1 MDKEKI
7 KILKAVYDFILKH
20 EMTFNIFNHRMGGP
34 TYSIEKKKFYH
45 SVFIDDDDKNKKY
58 YIDLF
63 LDFSVN
69 NKDRR
74 FLNLMGYEK
83 YLSLISGNMVRLY
96 SKKNKLS
103 DINIELIAKDLA
115 DYIRDNQLFNL
126 KIYINN

>member
-20 EMTFNIFNHRMGGP
+20 ETTFNIFNYRMGGP

-58 YIDLF
+58 YINLF

-83 YLSLISGNMVRLY
+83 YLSLVSGNMIRLY

-103 DINIELIAKDLA
+103 DLNIESMSKDLA
-115 DYIRDNQLFNL
+115 DYMRDNQLFNL

>member
-1 MDKEKI
+1 MRR
-7 KILKAVYDFILKH
+7 LS
-20 EMTFNIFNHRMGGP
+20 TSSTTGWGGP

-45 SVFIDDDDKNKKY
+45 AVFIDDDDKNKKY
-58 YIDLF
+58 YINLF

-83 YLSLISGNMVRLY
+83 YLSLLSGNMVRLY

-103 DINIELIAKDLA
+103 DINIESMSKDLA
-115 DYIRDNQLFNL
+115 DYMRDNQLFNL